1 MAVGTV
7 TQNKWARRLKMNG
20 ELWMIWR
27 NHNRPDDRSDN
38 RPNNALKGTDVIK
51 ITAII
56 GAEFTIA
63 SLMVFFV
70 ILWGLAR

>member
-7 TQNKWARRLKMNG
+7 TQNEWERRLKMNG

-27 NHNRPDDRSDN
+27 NHNSLDN
-38 RPNNALKGTDVIK
+38 RLGNKPNTALKSTAVIK

-70 ILWGLAR
+70 IL